1 MEQDESDTSSG
12 SGPRAPR
19 KRSVLSGLGNVFA
32 LAASFLALALGVY
45 QSRLMNAQT
54 RMMQSQLRGSVWP
67 YVSIGYRLSNEGE
80 KRGYTWEINNDG
92 VGPARIESVTMSVD
106 GKPIRNWK
114 EMFGAVLGDV
124 PVAATYSRI
133 YGKVLSPN
141 TNRETTIE
149 AVRIPDLDQAR
160 AFYAAQKRFDMA
172 ICYCS
177 VYDECW
183 TAHWQNPKVDPV
195 KSCDTSGTI
204 QFEQEM

>member
-1 MEQDESDTSSG
+1 MERDESDTSS
-12 SGPRAPR
+12 SSDPRTPR
-19 KRSVLSGLGNVFA
+19 RRSALSELGNLFA

-54 RMMQSQLRGSVWP
+54 QLMQSQTRGSVWP

-106 GKPIRNWK
+106 GEPIRNWK
-114 EMFGAVLGDV
+114 EMFGKIFGDV
-124 PVAATYSRI
+124 PVAATYSQI
-133 YGKVLSPN
+133 YGKVLPPN

-149 AVRIPDLDQAR
+149 AVRILDLEQAR
-160 AFYAAQKRFDMA
+160 AFYAAQGRFDMT

-195 KSCDTSGTI
+195 EKCEASGSI
-204 QFEQEM
+204 QFEQKM